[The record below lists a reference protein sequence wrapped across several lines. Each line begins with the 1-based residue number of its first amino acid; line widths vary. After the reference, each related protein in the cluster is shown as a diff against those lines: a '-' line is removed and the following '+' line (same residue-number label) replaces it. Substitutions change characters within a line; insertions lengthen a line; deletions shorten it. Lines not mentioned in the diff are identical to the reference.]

1 MPTNSNI
8 LKLKQ
13 RLKAWNQVLEKL
25 TPQQRRLTW
34 LLGGVLVLLL
44 VYLVVVSPL
53 WALEDSWSQELS
65 RQRLLLAKY
74 QSLIQSKARV
84 LEANQAMKAALNRT
98 ESQFLSGSG
107 AAVAS
112 AELQEILKNLTRE
125 HGVQL
130 TSTKVLTPREAGS
143 YLEVPVQVQLSGNV
157 GQLLTI
163 LYHLEHHKKLLF
175 IPDLE
180 INAPRW
186 VAGGKAESPLQVNLV
201 VSGVIKKGV
210 SS

>member
-1 MPTNSNI
+1 M
-8 LKLKQ
+8 
-13 RLKAWNQVLEKL
+13 
-25 TPQQRRLTW
+25 
-34 LLGGVLVLLL
+34 VLLL
-44 VYLVVVSPL
+44 YLVVVSPL
-53 WALEDSWSQELS
+53 LSLEDSWSQDLA
-65 RQRLLLAKY
+65 RQRQLLVKY
-74 QSLIQSKARV
+74 QTLVQGKAQV
-84 LEANQAMKAALNRT
+84 LEANKAMKAALART

-107 AAVAS
+107 PAVAS
-112 AELQEILKNLTRE
+112 AELQEIIKSLARD

-130 TSTKVLTPREAGS
+130 TSTKVLTPREAGL
-143 YLEVPVQVQLSGNV
+143 YLEVPVQLQLSGTV

-163 LYHLEHHKKLLF
+163 IYHLEHHKKLLF

-186 VAGGKAESPLQVNLV
+186 TVGQQSQTDSLLQVNMV

>member
-1 MPTNSNI
+1 VAR
-8 LKLKQ
+8 K
-13 RLKAWNQVLEKL
+13 
-25 TPQQRRLTW
+25 
-34 LLGGVLVLLL
+34 
-44 VYLVVVSPL
+44 
-53 WALEDSWSQELS
+53 
-65 RQRLLLAKY
+65 RQLLAKY
-74 QSLIQSKARV
+74 QGLVQIKAQV
-84 LEANQAMKAALNRT
+84 LKANQEMKAALTRAET
-98 ESQFLSGSG
+98 QFLSGSG

-112 AELQEILKNLTRE
+112 AELQEILKNLARD

-130 TSTKVLTPREAGS
+130 TSTKVLTPREAGR

-163 LYHLEHHKKLLF
+163 IYHLEHHKKLLF

-186 VAGGKAESPLQVNLV
+186 MVGKGTGHENVLQVNLV